1 MSEEENGER
10 SNTVKGT
17 IEAATGLVKAIPI
30 YDDMLQP
37 AAKQLGKT
45 LETVCKAVNMALAP
59 VSGLVWGYEQ
69 FQAFID
75 TKVADRLKDIPAEDI
90 ITPKPNVAGPAIEA
104 LRYTGYEESLTDMYA
119 NLLAAAMDK
128 STSDGAHP
136 AFVEIIKQL
145 TSDEAKL
152 IAYLMEPLPFPL
164 VTVRI
169 EAHDYQKGGF
179 DFAMNVSLLGEKAG
193 LEVCPL
199 VPSYLDNLSRLGLIF
214 IQSDFS
220 YIDGNLYTELE
231 NSEKVRLIQQADQLE
246 PGQGFKLRR
255 RAVQI
260 TNLGKQ
266 FGKIC
271 VKGHRQPPENLA

>member
-1 MSEEENGER
+1 MGEEASGDNK
-10 SNTVKGT
+10 VKGT
-17 IEAATGLVKAIPI
+17 IEAVTGFVKAVPI
-30 YDDMLQP
+30 YQDALQP

-45 LETVCKAVNMALAP
+45 LEVVGRAVNVALSP
-59 VSGLVWGYEQ
+59 ITGLVWGGEQ
-69 FQAFID
+69 IQEFLTA
-75 TKVADRLKDIPAEDI
+75 KLAGRLKDIPLEDI
-90 ITPKPNVAGPAIEA
+90 VTPKPNVAGPAIEA
-104 LRYTGYEESLTDMYA
+104 LRFTGHEESLRDMYA

-128 STSDGAHP
+128 STATGAHP

-169 EAHDYQKGGF
+169 EDHDYQKGGF
-179 DFAMNVSLLGEKAG
+179 DFSMNVSLLGEKAG

-214 IQSDFS
+214 IQNDFS

-231 NSEKVRLIQQADQLE
+231 NSEKVRLIQQPELLE

-266 FGKIC
+266 FGKVC
-271 VKGHRQPPENLA
+271 VNRHRETPENPA

>member
-1 MSEEENGER
+1 MGEEAGGENK
-10 SNTVKGT
+10 VKGT
-17 IEAATGLVKAIPI
+17 IEAVTGFVKAVPI
-30 YDDMLQP
+30 YQDALQP

-45 LETVCKAVNMALAP
+45 LEVVGRAVNVALSP
-59 VSGLVWGYEQ
+59 ITGLVWGGEQ
-69 FQAFID
+69 IQEFLTA
-75 TKVADRLKDIPAEDI
+75 KLAGRLKDIPLEDI
-90 ITPKPNVAGPAIEA
+90 VTPKPNVAGPAIEA
-104 LRYTGYEESLTDMYA
+104 LRFTGHEESLRDMYA

-128 STSDGAHP
+128 STATGAHP

-169 EAHDYQKGGF
+169 EDHDYQKGGF
-179 DFAMNVSLLGEKAG
+179 DFSMNVSLLGEKAG

-214 IQSDFS
+214 IQNDFS

-231 NSEKVRLIQQADQLE
+231 NSEKVRLIQQPELLE

-266 FGKIC
+266 FGKVC
-271 VKGHRQPPENLA
+271 VNRHQETPENPA